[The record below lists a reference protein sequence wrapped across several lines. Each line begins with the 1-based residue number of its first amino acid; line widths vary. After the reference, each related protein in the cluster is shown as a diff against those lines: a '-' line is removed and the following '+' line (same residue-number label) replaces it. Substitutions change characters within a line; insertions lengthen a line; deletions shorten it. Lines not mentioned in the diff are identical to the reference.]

1 LIPLEPCAVE
11 CLEAFAIHDPVR
23 MTPNP
28 RTNFVQREAFRKN
41 LWRMFDIFS
50 RHSAIGTKSLMAA
63 RHEWLRQIHFGG
75 A

>member
-11 CLEAFAIHDPVR
+11 YLEVFAIHNPVR

-28 RTNFVQREAFRKN
+28 QTNFVQREAFRKN

-50 RHSAIGTKSLMAA
+50 RRSVIGTKSLTAA
-63 RHEWLRQIHFGG
+63 RLERLRRIHLGS